1 MKKGRQKHDIHM
13 DQTMACRCTCGS
25 DALRYLSAAARIRI
39 QFHRYLRSLGGVV
52 HQQSSQFGT
61 VLRHNANH
69 IFSGCQ
75 YDPRDVCHGT
85 RQIQQRRYPAVYH
98 VTIPRC
104 SRRCLVRTCSRLGIQ
119 RRHYLRHFQKPIFAG
134 QRDYPRANG
143 DSNHSIRK
151 LPAFCPP
158 ACSQRQNLFG

>member
-1 MKKGRQKHDIHM
+1 
-13 DQTMACRCTCGS
+13 MACRCTCGS

-75 YDPRDVCHGT
+75 YDPRDVCHGS

-104 SRRCLVRTCSRLGIQ
+104 SRRCLVRTRSRLGIQ
-119 RRHYLRHFQKPIFAG
+119 RRHHLRHFRKTIFTG

-143 DSNHSIRK
+143 DSHCSICK
-151 LPAFCPP
+151 LSAFCSP